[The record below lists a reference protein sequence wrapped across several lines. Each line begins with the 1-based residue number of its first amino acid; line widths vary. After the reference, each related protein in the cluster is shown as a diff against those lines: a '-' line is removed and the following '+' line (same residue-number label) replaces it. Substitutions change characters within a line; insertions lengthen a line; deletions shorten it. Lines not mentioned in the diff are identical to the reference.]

1 MALLSMTGFGRC
13 ELEENGRRI
22 TVELKSV
29 NNRYLDA
36 NIRMPRVLNLL
47 EESVRG
53 KIKSRLARGRVDVF
67 IHYENLREDAKTAQV
82 DVALLR
88 GYLKALEVIGAE
100 GAMENNVT
108 LADIMR
114 LPELVTLTTA
124 SEDMDAVTDLLNRAL
139 DAALDQMV
147 EMRTVEGARMQ
158 ADIEEKLAAVETTLA
173 QVYECAPKVAEEY
186 RSRLAARLE
195 ELLGN
200 IPLDEARLANEAAIF
215 SDRCSIAEEL
225 ARLTSHI
232 EHTRMILQ
240 EKEPVG
246 RKLDFIVQEF
256 NREVNTICSKAN
268 DLVVTNCGLT
278 MKNDIEKIREQ
289 VQNIE

>member
-47 EESVRG
+47 EEAVRSR
-53 KIKSRLARGRVDVF
+53 IKERLARGRVDVF
-67 IHYENLREDAKTAQV
+67 IHYENLREDSKTAQV

-88 GYLKALEVIGAE
+88 GYMKALEVIGEESSLA
-100 GAMENNVT
+100 NNVT
-108 LADIMR
+108 LADLMR

-139 DAALDQMV
+139 DGALDQMV
-147 EMRTVEGARMQ
+147 EMRTIEGAKMQ
-158 ADIEEKLAAVETTLA
+158 ADIEEKLASVESTLEK
-173 QVYECAPKVAEEY
+173 VYERAPQVAEEY
-186 RSRLAARLE
+186 RARLAARLE

-232 EHTRMILQ
+232 AHTRLILE